1 MQSVNVFISGGVGS
15 VHPSGLHGPRS
26 KEGQISAV
34 PLREF
39 AQLMVLVECKVRE
52 ENLHKWISLI

>member
-52 ENLHKWISLI
+52 ENLHK